1 MQNPQNLA
9 ELTAY
14 VRKTLP
20 QSNTVANFKANDQAN
35 VIEFAWQSRNF
46 VVKTTLEV
54 MEMKGNNLFITGASM
69 LMQAAFMKRSSN
81 EKIVEA
87 IVNTLQQAEDVVRRD
102 RERGLALLQ
111 SVKQTLSRLAG
122 SSSPSR

>member
-9 ELTAY
+9 ELTDY

-20 QSNTVANFKANDQAN
+20 QSNTIANFRSNDKAN

-46 VVKTTLEV
+46 IVKTTLEV

-81 EKIVEA
+81 EKVVEA
-87 IVNTLQQAEDVVRRD
+87 IVNTLQQIEDVVRRD

-111 SVKQTLSRLAG
+111 SVKQTLGRLAG
-122 SSSPSR
+122 KTSLPH